1 MESKGWRS
9 SEGALLS
16 LIWLELKSRHR
27 RHICVEFV
35 VGSLLW
41 SEMFFFW
48 VLRFSLP
55 LKNQHFEIP
64 FGPLDVLP
72 LNRYY
77 DNNNN
82 NYYYYHYHY
91 RYQYHYQFNHH
102 HYYYYYYHY
111 HYHCYCYYIED
122 ITRWREDINCIF
134 EWQNNIL
141 RTSAASE

>member
-27 RHICVEFV
+27 RYIWVGFV

-64 FGPLDVLP
+64 IGPLDVLP
-72 LNRYY
+72 LNRIIIIIFIIIIIIVISIIITLIIIIIVIIIII
-77 DNNNN
+77 
-82 NYYYYHYHY
+82 HYGISGLWGLLLSEG
-91 RYQYHYQFNHH
+91 RRFRGKKTLPVA
-102 HYYYYYYHY
+102 
-111 HYHCYCYYIED
+111 
-122 ITRWREDINCIF
+122 TRSIAIYFC
-134 EWQNNIL
+134 
-141 RTSAASE
+141 